1 MQKQNHHIL
10 QTSVTRL
17 SLWVVLFAAIL
28 MMAVLGLL
36 FYQTYQMV
44 EIESQR
50 YAERQLDNTALR
62 VRNYLN
68 EVEVVTRHT
77 EWQVYAHLQP
87 DSLLS
92 FTRHLVNLNPIVNGC
107 SITMEPNF
115 FPQYGRYFSAYSVRQ
130 ADSVV
135 TQREAPYE
143 YFDKVWYSTP
153 KVRGQAVWV
162 DPFDDTNEGTLAAEG
177 LIASYCKPLFNA
189 QKQIIGVLSTDL
201 SLHRLSCII
210 TADKAF
216 PHSYTFMLG
225 HKGHYFVHPNTAKL
239 VHTTIFDGVDPDKQA
254 DVMTLGLDMVN
265 GKRGCHEVVING
277 ERSQVFY
284 CPLPDTDWSLA
295 LVCPVND
302 MFSSYWNMVYMTV
315 PIVVVGLLLLFL
327 FCRITIPRLL

>member
-10 QTSVTRL
+10 QTSATRL

-135 TQREAPYE
+135 TEREAPYE

-177 LIASYCKPLFNA
+177 L
-189 QKQIIGVLSTDL
+189 
-201 SLHRLSCII
+201 
-210 TADKAF
+210 
-216 PHSYTFMLG
+216 
-225 HKGHYFVHPNTAKL
+225 
-239 VHTTIFDGVDPDKQA
+239 
-254 DVMTLGLDMVN
+254 TL
-265 GKRGCHEVVING
+265 KSR
-277 ERSQVFY
+277 
-284 CPLPDTDWSLA
+284 
-295 LVCPVND
+295 
-302 MFSSYWNMVYMTV
+302 
-315 PIVVVGLLLLFL
+315 
-327 FCRITIPRLL
+327 